1 MLIILVYPNYMY
13 NNYIR
18 IDFRNYLQE
27 PVSLQKRL
35 LVCLNNQFIYI

>member
-13 NNYIR
+13 NR